1 MHAREQFKKCFRRTR
16 FFINYTLV
24 YARWCA
30 QCARPFFEI
39 SILLKHN
46 AHIPH
51 TQPIEQW
58 LRSDLLSTIKTFV
71 SQHPKTYISAIAC
84 LISVGLI
91 DISIPWIIGY
101 VVDGVRDN
109 QFNHQQLWQ
118 TFFLLT
124 GLGLA
129 MYALRYLWRW
139 ILFGTS
145 YRLSVQLRNYLYHRL
160 SKFGPAFYQRH
171 RTGDLMAR
179 ATNDVDNIEMTAGE
193 AILAAFDGLLTFIL
207 VVLVMVIAIDWRL
220 AILALLPFP
229 VMAII
234 FRHLGNKIHLAFSH
248 ALDRFSDLNDHT
260 HQALSGFK
268 PLKAMGLQSVLEK
281 EFTELTDK
289 ARKASQKVE
298 QIEVLFDPL
307 VLLALGTSTF
317 MSLIAGTWLIW
328 NNEITLGQL
337 TSFYLYQGFLIWP
350 MFAFGWFLNLYSR
363 GSAALTRYYNLV
375 TEPNAL
381 KDQGS
386 KVLQHPANIDVSI
399 TSFHYPD
406 IKEETLSN
414 ISLSIQ
420 PGKSLGIVGPTG
432 AGKSTLLSVIQRQ
445 LPLENGCIKINEEDI
460 CDYPLTDIRD
470 LFTLVPQE
478 PILFSNTLRANIAL
492 GVPTASENDIKHVI
506 TLAQLDDDINKM
518 PKGLDTIVGEK
529 GVSLSGGQRQRI
541 ALARALLRKTPLL
554 ILDDTLSA
562 VDMETERKLLDALN
576 QDRQNRS
583 QIITAH
589 RLSAIQHCD
598 HIIVLNSGSITEQGN
613 HKQLLEKQGWYAKM
627 YSHQQL
633 EVTLDAQ

>member
-1 MHAREQFKKCFRRTR
+1 MPGRAPSAHG
-16 FFINYTLV
+16 L
-24 YARWCA
+24 
-30 QCARPFFEI
+30 FFEI
-39 SILLKHN
+39 PILPINL

-58 LRSDLLSTIKTFV
+58 LKSDLLSTIKTFV
-71 SQHPKTYISAIAC
+71 AQHPKTYITSILC

-109 QFNHQQLWQ
+109 QFEHQQLWQ
-118 TFFLLT
+118 AFFLLM

-145 YRLSVQLRNYLYHRL
+145 YRLSVQLRNYLYQRL
-160 SKFGPAFYQRH
+160 SQFGPAFYQQH

-220 AILALLPFP
+220 AILALIPFP

-234 FRHLGNKIHLAFSH
+234 FHHLGHKVHLAFTQ
-248 ALDRFSDLNDHT
+248 ALDCFSDLNDHT

-268 PLKAMGLQSVLEK
+268 SLKAMGLQSVLEK
-281 EFTELTDK
+281 EFIELSDK
-289 ARKASQKVE
+289 ARKASLKVE
-298 QIEVLFDPL
+298 RINVLFDPL

-328 NNEITLGQL
+328 NNELTLGQL

-363 GSAALTRYYNLV
+363 GSAALARYYDLV
-375 TEPNAL
+375 TESSVL
-381 KDQGS
+381 KDQGT
-386 KVLQHPANIDVSI
+386 KKLQYPAKIDVAI
-399 TSFHYPD
+399 TSFHYPNT
-406 IKEETLSN
+406 KEDTLSN
-414 ISLSIQ
+414 ITLSIA

-432 AGKSTLLSVIQRQ
+432 SGKSTLLSVIQRH
-445 LPLENGCIKINEEDI
+445 LPLENGCITINKEDI
-460 CDYPLTDIRD
+460 CHYPLKDIRD

-492 GVPTASENDIKHVI
+492 GVPTATESDIKHVI
-506 TLAQLDDDINKM
+506 ALAQLDDDINQM

-562 VDMETERKLLDALN
+562 VDMETERKLLNALT
-576 QDRQNRS
+576 QDRQNRC